1 MPKVLRPMSEEQS
14 ARLRQILAVH
24 EREQGSLIPI
34 LQDVQAVLGYLPEAA
49 MSHIAR
55 HIGTSA
61 SQVYGVAGFFAQF
74 HLKPRGRK
82 VISVCKGTAC
92 HVQGATRVM
101 ERLEEHLGI
110 KEGET
115 TPDGEYTLES
125 VACVGCCALAPC
137 VMVNSDEVHGRLNPH
152 AAVAILSEG
161 K

>member
-1 MPKVLRPMSEEQS
+1 MSAEQL
-14 ARLRQILAVH
+14 ARLREILAAH
-24 EREQGSLIPI
+24 KPKRGSLIPI
-34 LQDVQAVLGYLPEAA
+34 LQDVQAALGYLPEAA

-55 HIGTSA
+55 HTGVSA

-82 VISVCKGTAC
+82 IVSVCKGTAC

-101 ERLEEHLGI
+101 ERLEEHLGV

-137 VMVNSDEVHGRLNPH
+137 VVVNNDEVHGRLDPR
-152 AAVAILSEG
+152 AAAAILARGE
-161 K
+161 

>member
-1 MPKVLRPMSEEQS
+1 MSEEQL
-14 ARLRQILAVH
+14 ARLREVLAAH
-24 EREQGSLIPI
+24 EANRGSLIPI
-34 LQDVQAVLGYLPEAA
+34 LQEVQAALGYLPEAA

-55 HIGTSA
+55 HIGVSP

-74 HLKPRGRK
+74 HLTPRGRT
-82 VISVCKGTAC
+82 ILSVCQGTAC

-101 ERLEEHLGI
+101 DRLAEHLGI

-137 VMVNSDEVHGRLNPH
+137 VVVDHDEVHGRLDPR
-152 AAVAILSEG
+152 AAVAILAEG
-161 K
+161 KRGRTR